1 MGNIVLD
8 VFNMDFSIRNDIQQQ
23 VYPELYLSLYDSHEV
38 EIACCQW
45 QLIGQ
50 TLYDIVERQTN
61 AMEGE
66 TVFTGYNYDDYD
78 DYLDYSYGEDAFYG
92 GLH

>member
-8 VFNMDFSIRNDIQQQ
+8 VFNMDFSIRDDIQQQ

-38 EIACCQW
+38 EIACCKW

-50 TLYDIVERQTN
+50 TLYDIVEMQTN

-66 TVFTGYNYDDYD
+66 TVFTGYDHSGDEHM
-78 DYLDYSYGEDAFYG
+78 DYSAEEAFLDG
-92 GLH
+92 GH